1 MKNSKQPNPRR
12 QNSFFRAAL
21 LFLCVMAMPVV
32 AHADDF
38 KDVKGKHLDVM
49 QEGKARL
56 RYMYEFD
63 NSTKEKA
70 LETYKVYYH
79 VMDETGEDTL
89 TKGAAEKYT
98 HHRGIFL
105 GWNKLT
111 HDGQLSD
118 LWHMGGGAVQK
129 HNKILAQEADKA
141 KSVLSTQIDWFM
153 KGGETKCIEEIRT
166 VTVYHTDDAHLLM
179 DFESKL
185 KAIEGDVTLAG
196 DPEHAGFQYRPHQ
209 DVFENKS
216 AKYLFNQAGINPK
229 KDKDLPWVAETYDL
243 RGKKY
248 TVQHMNHSDNP
259 KGALYSAYRDY
270 GRFGCFVE
278 TEIKQGETLTLKY
291 RIRITLAETPSVDD
305 MNTRYSQ
312 FIKE

>member
-1 MKNSKQPNPRR
+1 MQKTKQSNPRR
-12 QNSFFRAAL
+12 QNGLFRGGL
-21 LFLCVMAMPVV
+21 MFICVMAIPVV

-49 QEGKARL
+49 QEDKARL

-63 NSTKEKA
+63 NSSKDKA

-79 VMDETGEDTL
+79 VMDESGEDSI
-89 TKGAAEKYT
+89 TKGAGHQFT

-105 GWNKLT
+105 GWNKVACK
-111 HDGQLSD
+111 GVNSD

-129 HNKILAQEADKA
+129 HNKILTQEADKA

-153 KGGETKCIEEIRT
+153 KDGETKCIEEIRT

-209 DVFENKS
+209 NVFENKS
-216 AKYLFNQAGINPK
+216 AKYLFHQAGIDPK
-229 KDKDLPWVAETYDL
+229 EDKDLPWVAETYDL
-243 RGKKY
+243 RGEKY
-248 TVQHMNHSDNP
+248 TVQHMNHPDNP
-259 KGALYSAYRDY
+259 KGAIYSAYRDY

-278 TEIKQGETLTLKY
+278 TAIKQGETLTLKY
-291 RIRITLAETPSVDD
+291 RIRITLGEAPSVDE
-305 MNTRYSQ
+305 MNTQYSQ